1 MSWLFGY
8 SKLTK
13 EAQQDEVVP
22 TVEPADVPLV
32 RRARASRPTFSS
44 TKCPPG
50 PGLSNSCELPF
61 GFLWTPMAA
70 STDRRVISCPP
81 SDEGSSLPPVLCVTC
96 LAYLNKYCHVEYSQ
110 GRWTCALCG
119 CHNVIPKTYLDG
131 PDALLKPALI
141 YDQVEYHQ
149 PLPVLD
155 RKSPADDVCT
165 MMLVI
170 DRNLDASDG
179 QGILQ
184 ALKKVLLTMGKD
196 YSVIQLGLVVF
207 DQAVAVY
214 HLGRTDG
221 EDVAS
226 ADIFPVQEGPEDD
239 NARMKAMITH
249 PYLQT
254 IKTAADLESVSRC
267 LSVVF
272 RPGQKTEK
280 GSTPSM
286 GNTNGSSSRMQLL
299 KERKEARL
307 RKTAAAVPP
316 LALTKVSP
324 WVQAAST
331 GQSPAKRCTGEALEC
346 AMDIASLQNTRTSR
360 ILLFTNGCPN
370 MGEGSV
376 VAEKN
381 SLPKQNTKT
390 SSPGKKKKRHSSVDD
405 GQMATAIHYYDSL
418 ASLAKE
424 EGIAIDVICA
434 GWMELGLPAYQAL
447 VAPSGGYVVPQSTL
461 ATGHLAQNLEF
472 LLKHTFVSRT
482 KMETLPKKD
491 AAAAHP
497 PKKQGLARFFRRE
510 ATPSEETLSTDLSEC
525 IVDIRTDSFVTATH
539 LVGPGELLDAS
550 AKTEGSL
557 SYVLKHERTAFA
569 EGLKLAASKDDAA
582 AKTEHPLAEALE
594 LSLTRIR
601 IPRVD
606 PLATISVVVQLNET
620 MEPDEDKFA
629 FFQLTARTISRDGT
643 TMITRVSTHRHAV
656 ADSIS
661 DYVNN
666 VDDEVVSVL
675 LAKNAV
681 YRSVHGR
688 EETEDTKD
696 KVVAGD
702 PATLDK
708 LAYEAQLDLDATIQ
722 RISGAFRLLRLEE
735 KTKKMDLEGGLD
747 ETKEVS
753 VPPSS
758 LDLAFPPQLSG
769 SLHRLYHLRRGA
781 LISPGP
787 LRSVDDRA
795 DVRQLFLRFT
805 LEDCLGMMTPKLWST
820 GYVENGRDA
829 STMSAMTPFPAETMA
844 LWDAVCTTD
853 LTNRF
858 RTPGSLSHTQSV
870 SSFVVHNRS
879 GSA

>member
-1 MSWLFGY
+1 MSWLFGFS
-8 SKLTK
+8 SKPTK
-13 EAQQDEVVP
+13 AQDQEAASSSRA
-22 TVEPADVPLV
+22 ADVPLV

-50 PGLSNSCELPF
+50 PGLANSCELPF

-70 STDRRVISCPP
+70 STERTVIPCPT
-81 SDEGSSLPPVLCVTC
+81 ESLPPVLCRTC
-96 LAYLNKYCHVEYSQ
+96 LAYLNKYCDVEYSQ
-110 GRWTCALCG
+110 DSWTCALCG
-119 CHNVIPKTYLDG
+119 CKNVIPKKYLEG
-131 PDALLKPALI
+131 PEALLKPALI

-149 PLPVLD
+149 PLLALE
-155 RKSPADDVCT
+155 RKDDPDDICT

-179 QGILQ
+179 LGIIQ
-184 ALKKVLLTMGKD
+184 ALKKVLLNVGKD
-196 YSVIQLGLVVF
+196 HPVIQLGLVVF

-221 EDVAS
+221 DIAS
-226 ADIFPVQEGPEDD
+226 ADIYPVQENQDD
-239 NARMKAMITH
+239 EARMKAMETH

-254 IKTAADLESVSRC
+254 IKSAADLDSVSRC

-272 RPGQKTEK
+272 SSGKK
-280 GSTPSM
+280 SANGSKSM
-286 GNTNGSSSRMQLL
+286 GKVGGGPSRMQLL

-307 RKTAAAVPP
+307 MKNAVTPTG
-316 LALTKVSP
+316 LTKVSP
-324 WVQAAST
+324 WVQAST
-331 GQSPAKRCTGEALEC
+331 APSPKRCTGEALEC
-346 AMDIASLQNTRTSR
+346 AMDIASLRNCRTSR

-376 VAEKN
+376 VAEKSAKKN
-381 SLPKQNTKT
+381 SKLPQ
-390 SSPGKKKKRHSSVDD
+390 GKKNKRHSSVDD
-405 GQMATAIHYYDSL
+405 VQIAAAIHYYDSL

-447 VAPSGGYVVPQSTL
+447 VAPSGGYVVPQSSLDTR
-461 ATGHLAQNLEF
+461 HLVQNLEF

-482 KMETLPKKD
+482 KIDMPPNKD
-491 AAAAHP
+491 VAHP
-497 PKKQGLARFFRRE
+497 PKKGLARFFRRE
-510 ATPSEETLSTDLSEC
+510 ATPSEETLSAEVSEC
-525 IVDIRTDSFVTATH
+525 VVDVRTDSFVVATH

-550 AKTEGSL
+550 AKTGRS
-557 SYVLKHERTAFA
+557 SHVLKNEKTAFA
-569 EGLKLAASKDDAA
+569 EGLKLAATKDVATKDY
-582 AKTEHPLAEALE
+582 PSAEALE
-594 LSLTRIR
+594 LSMTRIR

-606 PLATISVVVQLNET
+606 PLATISVVVQLNDT
-620 MEPDEDKFA
+620 MEPEEDKFA
-629 FFQLTARTISRDGT
+629 FFQLTARSISRDGKM
-643 TMITRVSTHRHAV
+643 MITRVSTHRLPV

-702 PATLDK
+702 PATLDR

-722 RISGAFRLLRLEE
+722 RISGAFRLLGLEE
-735 KTKKMDLEGGLD
+735 KTKKMDLDGGPD
-747 ETKEVS
+747 QKKEVS

-758 LDLAFPPQLSG
+758 LELAFPPQLSG
-769 SLHRLYHLRRGA
+769 CLHRLYHLRRGA

-805 LEDCLGMMTPKLWST
+805 LEDCLGMMAPKLWST
-820 GYVENGRDA
+820 GYVENSRDA
-829 STMSAMTPFPAETMA
+829 SNMTSMTPFPAETMA

-853 LTNRF
+853 LTNIGF
-858 RTPGSLSHTQSV
+858 RGLTTACCVFLRCSL
-870 SSFVVHNRS
+870 
-879 GSA
+879 